1 MGKFEEKKQELLEAV
16 DNKSDR
22 KVFSIA
28 GFNKLGTALLN
39 DPDYVAKVSVTKN
52 GELQEQ
58 DTTPVADL
66 RKKMIGDVLK
76 AAGHDAD
83 EQEKFVKEYQYPTL
97 PLHGVISE
105 MLTEYMDTGK
115 PFVFNRKNDMK
126 ASILIEKQPE
136 VVKEVKS
143 PSTGEVKKKRY
154 SEYRKMKT
162 KSTCPSNL
170 RSDV

>member
-1 MGKFEEKKQELLEAV
+1 
-16 DNKSDR
+16 
-22 KVFSIA
+22 
-28 GFNKLGTALLN
+28 
-39 DPDYVAKVSVTKN
+39 
-52 GELQEQ
+52 
-58 DTTPVADL
+58 
-66 RKKMIGDVLK
+66 
-76 AAGHDAD
+76 
-83 EQEKFVKEYQYPTL
+83 
-97 PLHGVISE
+97 